1 MRARV
6 PLDVDL
12 EDRLLYGLTPVR
24 LSYVVLAGL
33 AGLAIWSSEWMPM
46 VGRGAL
52 AVIAVAFGGA
62 MAWGRWRGR
71 AADAWV
77 IDAVK
82 FLLGSH
88 RISWIKRE

>member
-24 LSYVVLAGL
+24 LAYVVLAGL
-33 AGLAIWSSEWMPM
+33 AGLAMWSFEWMPT
-46 VGRGAL
+46 VVRGTL
-52 AVIAVAFGGA
+52 AVVAMACGGA
-62 MAWGRWRGR
+62 MAWSRWRGR
-71 AADAWV
+71 AADEWAIDV
-77 IDAVK
+77 IK

>member
-12 EDRLLYGLTPVR
+12 EDRLLYGLTPTR
-24 LSYVVLAGL
+24 LAYIVLSLL
-33 AGLAIWSSEWMPM
+33 AGLAIWSSHWMAAFVRAP
-46 VGRGAL
+46 L
-52 AVIAVAFGGA
+52 AVTVVACGVL

-77 IDAVK
+77 IDLVR
-82 FLLGSH
+82 FVVTSH
-88 RISWIKRE
+88 RIGWRT

>member
-24 LSYVVLAGL
+24 LAYVVLAGL
-33 AGLAIWSSEWMPM
+33 AGLAMGSFEWMPT
-46 VGRGAL
+46 VVRGVL
-52 AVIAVAFGGA
+52 AVVAAACGGA

-71 AADAWV
+71 AADEWA
-77 IDAVK
+77 IDAIK

-88 RISWIKRE
+88 RISWITRK